1 MQINLWGLVWGIWR
15 PLGRRTQQDDV
26 HITKFSIDFFFY
38 WFSILFLMWL
48 KVAKKNFRKKNAIIK
63 LVANCNCGQAIVDK
77 FPKLNKIVFLWN
89 AFSPNISL
97 LKVNNSNT
105 RKRCEVYSKLT
116 LKKKSLILYFIPFSS
131 VCIVDFEQANV
142 SWVRATFCKNQ
153 AQLSKILFSV
163 ASWTLAFNPLQPS
176 VAFLYPLKTSEDL
189 KVFWCFQR
197 VDVCRGHRKATAG
210 CNGIIGRF
218 EV

>member
-1 MQINLWGLVWGIWR
+1 
-15 PLGRRTQQDDV
+15 
-26 HITKFSIDFFFY
+26 
-38 WFSILFLMWL
+38 MWL

-189 KVFWCFQR
+189 KVFWCFQGAR
-197 VDVCRGHRKATAG
+197 FSDVFRGYRKATPG
-210 CNGIIGRF
+210 CNGLIRSISKILSKFSNFIIT
-218 EV
+218 